1 MPSILSGF
9 DSVRQ
14 ALAAQQF
21 ALSITQRNVANAS
34 NPSYTRQDPIFADVT
49 ESGGFPVSIQAY
61 RDRYIDYSISRET
74 QSLGEQQVT
83 SDALQQI
90 DAIMNENSGSG
101 LQKALSNFFNSFSA
115 LSATPEDLTLRRQV
129 LSDAMAL
136 TSTFHSVYSA
146 IQQVQTSSNS
156 AVGTTVNEINTITSK
171 IAALNQ
177 KVAAAHAS
185 GADEEFTL
193 RDDRQQLLEQLSGL
207 IDTSYFETE
216 SGSITVTTRQGGL
229 LVAETQ
235 SHALEP
241 TSLPNTAFCGI
252 QLDGNDITST
262 VQSGKL
268 GGLLKV
274 RDVQSAGYLSA
285 LDDLAA
291 TVISRVNEQHA
302 HGVDLDGAD
311 GGDFFAPFVRTI
323 PGSNAGAARTI
334 GVAITDGRKIAASA
348 TGGAGD
354 GENAKLLFAIK
365 DERLFSSAAETAS
378 QFYAGLIYS
387 IGSDGQAAADGVT
400 NQTNIVDQLKN
411 QRDSISGVNLD
422 EEAANLIK
430 YQKAY
435 QASARFANVL
445 DLLSDDI
452 LQILGT

>member
-9 DSVRQ
+9 DSVQQ

-90 DAIMNENSGSG
+90 DAIMNETGGSG
-101 LQKALSNFFNSFSA
+101 LQEALSNFFNSFSS
-115 LSATPEDLTLRRQV
+115 LSATPEDLTLRQQV
-129 LSDAMAL
+129 LSAAAAL
-136 TSTFHSVYSA
+136 TTTFHRVYGA

-177 KVAAAHAS
+177 KVAVAHAS

-229 LVAETQ
+229 LAAENQ
-235 SHALEP
+235 SHALALA
-241 TSLPNTAFCGI
+241 SMPNTAFYGV
-252 QLDGNDITST
+252 QLDGVDITST

-274 RDVQSAGYLSA
+274 RDGRIEGYLGA
-285 LDDLAA
+285 LDDMAA
-291 TVISRVNEQHA
+291 TVISRVNEQNG
-302 HGVDLDGAD
+302 HGLDLDGAA
-311 GGDFFAPFVRTI
+311 GGDFFAPFAQTF
-323 PGSNAGAARTI
+323 PGSNAGAARSI
-334 GVAITDGRKIAASA
+334 SLALSDGRKIAASSS
-348 TGGAGD
+348 GSAGNGD
-354 GENAKLLFAIK
+354 NAKLLFAIK
-365 DERLFSSAAETAS
+365 DEKLFLSAAETAG
-378 QFYAGLIYS
+378 QFYASLIYQ
-387 IGSDGQAAADGVT
+387 IGSDEQVAADSAA
-400 NQTNIVDQLKN
+400 NQTNILEQLKN

-422 EEAANLIK
+422 EEATNLIK

-435 QASARFANVL
+435 QASAKFANVL
-445 DLLSDDI
+445 DLLSDEI
-452 LQILGT
+452 LNLLGV